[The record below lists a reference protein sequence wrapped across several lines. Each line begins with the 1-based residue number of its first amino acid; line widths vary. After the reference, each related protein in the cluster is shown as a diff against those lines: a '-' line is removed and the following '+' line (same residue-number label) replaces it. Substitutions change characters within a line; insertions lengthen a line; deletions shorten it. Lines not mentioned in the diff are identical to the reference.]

1 MNAASINWATIGV
14 WAGVVIA
21 AIALVSGAKFVISN
35 RQKQRGGKESVNL
48 QAGRDIRIDRSD
60 EA

>member
-1 MNAASINWATIGV
+1 
-14 WAGVVIA
+14 
-21 AIALVSGAKFVISN
+21 LVSGAKFVISN